1 MDALTIE
8 LYLSI
13 FVIFVTV
20 VIMAYIYRL
29 FYKKIMEAP
38 VPEDEKKSAENP
50 SGS

>member
-13 FVIFVTV
+13 FVIIVTV

-38 VPEDEKKSAENP
+38 IPEQEDKAAET
-50 SGS
+50 SGQH

>member
-13 FVIFVTV
+13 FVIVATV

-38 VPEDEKKSAENP
+38 DPEETQKTAEAKAHH
-50 SGS
+50 

>member
-8 LYLSI
+8 LYFSI

-38 VPEDEKKSAENP
+38 VPEDEKESADHH
-50 SGS
+50 S